1 MAMYLHGLNHGHM
14 YTRTQPPGNHPK
26 HPFRGKKVSDAG
38 YVPRKHVAPPARE
51 EAEPLQC
58 YIAVNVLV
66 KCSRHRKKKK
76 IQNFVQRFGK
86 HTMRIAIWNDCR
98 NADRLCTATMVGE
111 SIRP

>member
-38 YVPRKHVAPPARE
+38 YVPRNHVAPPARE

-76 IQNFVQRFGK
+76 DSK
-86 HTMRIAIWNDCR
+86 
-98 NADRLCTATMVGE
+98 LCPTFLQTHHAHRHLE
-111 SIRP
+111 